1 MRKKWLENSHKI
13 TALGK
18 FPTLNDV
25 VKMVEVEAEKRR
37 DPVFGSLV
45 DMSLV
50 SSKSSIKAQ
59 AFIAESKVSESF
71 SREGNLPAVVS
82 KHCIRCSQDHWLDQC
97 SVFVSDKYEERRKMV
112 LSKGLC
118 FKCLKPNH
126 TAHECKFKR
135 NCEVCGKRHHT
146 LLHSYNSMP
155 NENNSSTPPRAAN
168 GFVDTENVA
177 IGLPI
182 VPVKVKN
189 PNGNNVVQTYALLDS
204 GSNSTFCTEGL
215 KKKLGIKGKKTQYT
229 LTTLEKEATPV
240 IGEIVSLQIS
250 DVDENHSMQLSTV
263 LTRSKLPISLEDR
276 ATQEDIS
283 EWTHLQDIPFYFHKQ
298 DETIGLL
305 IGNDNFEAL
314 RPKKVVSGGEGEPCA
329 IQTVLGWT
337 INGPLK
343 RKGKTV
349 TSNFIRKDS
358 QLTQMFNKY
367 TERDF
372 EEVKGKEEMS
382 REDIKA
388 LGIFKT
394 SVKYED
400 GHYCVDL
407 PWREEKPLD
416 NNIDMARRRLLLLKK
431 RLDKDPELKVNYVGA
446 MKENLKKGYAE
457 KVMTNKDQ
465 PQAWYLPHFP
475 VFNPA
480 KPEKTRIVFDCASKF
495 KGRSLNDC
503 LLQGPDLTSSLFGV
517 LTRFRKN
524 EVAVMGDIK
533 EMFHQVRVSPA
544 HCDYLRFLWWDT
556 EDFNEEPGIY
566 RMKVHLFGATSSPS
580 VCSYALQKAAEDNE
594 KEFGNEI
601 AQSVKENFY
610 VDDCLKSLHTEEE
623 AIHFVT
629 KVTQLLDKGGFKIT
643 KWISN
648 SSKVLES
655 IPESDRNPKVK
666 DLDLEKLPIEKAL
679 GVLWD
684 TEKDSFGFK
693 VKVKEKPATRRGILS
708 IISSVYDPLG
718 FTAPCMLQAKIL
730 LQDLARAKLDW
741 DEEIS
746 EQNFRIWQ
754 RWLSEVHKLAKFSS
768 PRCLKPCKFGLVESC
783 QLHHFSDAS
792 QVGYGAV
799 SYARLMNYD
808 KEVSVVF
815 LVGKSRVTPLKTVTV
830 PRLELAAATVSV
842 KLDQMIR
849 KEIDLPIEKSVFW
862 TDSMAVLRYIHNE
875 DKRFH
880 TYVANRVTMIRE
892 NTDLCNWKHVSS
904 DINPADHASRG
915 LTANQL
921 IHENTWI
928 AGPAFLSKFEDEW
941 PAQAVY
947 EGQLDSD
954 DPEVKRKVST
964 CAQTAEKTGFLHNL
978 IQKYSSWTKTVRV
991 VAWILR
997 FITRLKGAQSK
1008 ERYLSVDEVDE
1019 AEMIIIKTVQ
1029 KSCFPEEFK
1038 SLSEGQGG
1046 QIKKSSSLYK
1056 LKPMMFNGL
1065 LCVGGRLVHA
1075 GIPEKMKHPVILPK
1089 KHHVTHLIIQ
1099 HYHQACG
1106 HSGRDYVLS
1115 QLRSRY
1121 WIIKANSTVR
1131 HVLHSCHDCKR
1142 RQASPC
1148 VQQMSDLP
1156 EERVKPDKPPFTY
1169 VGIDYFGPFH
1179 IKRARSMVKYYGCIF
1194 TCLTSKAVHIEV
1206 SSALDTDA
1214 FINALRRFIAR
1225 RGAPE
1230 LIRSDNGTNFVAGER
1245 ELRES
1250 ILSWNQEAVNDF
1262 LVQKHVKWVFNPPA
1276 ASHWGGVW
1284 ERCIR
1289 SIRKVLSA
1297 VLKLQTLDVEGLMTF
1312 MTEVE
1317 SILNGRPITTVSDD
1331 PNDLEPLTPNH
1342 LLLLR
1347 SVNNLPPGVFRK
1359 EDLYVRRRW
1368 RQVQYMADQFWK
1380 RWISEYLP
1388 LLQTRQK
1395 WIKPERN
1402 IHVDDVVLLVDDVLP
1417 RGNWPLARVVN
1428 IFPGDDGLVRKVR
1441 VRTQNSMLVRPVT
1454 KCVFLEGQNED

>member
-1 MRKKWLENSHKI
+1 MSDLEDVTEDPMTLKRLRGAAKGVVTRTINQINSSMSSNLVKEVEEGLEALSQAVSKFVKAHERYHVTLKDEDDIDVSEGYLSSVLHEVRDFRASTLSWIGRVMEKPEPLVEQQAEENVTSVLSQILKEIKQQRDSQKQDKQEFSRLIKEQEERLREEFRLVKEQTDVKPFFPETTQGEKRITAESPASAAESSLAQLLKLSQQQQQASIESMRLPPADLIKFDGDHIKYWPFMRLFSSMVDKMTVTDDEKLTRLYHYTVGPARDAISPCLYHPDPSKGFSEAMTTLKRRFGNPYLISQVWINKVLNHKSIKDGAQLRAFADTLRGCQDTLSAMNCETELNTGQSLRRIIEKLPLDMRKKWLENSHKI

-1056 LKPMMFNGL
+1056 LKPMMFNVVMIVKEDKL
-1065 LCVGGRLVHA
+1065 
-1075 GIPEKMKHPVILPK
+1075 
-1089 KHHVTHLIIQ
+1089 HHVSNRCQ
-1099 HYHQACG
+1099 
-1106 HSGRDYVLS
+1106 
-1115 QLRSRY
+1115 
-1121 WIIKANSTVR
+1121 
-1131 HVLHSCHDCKR
+1131 
-1142 RQASPC
+1142 
-1148 VQQMSDLP
+1148 
-1156 EERVKPDKPPFTY
+1156 
-1169 VGIDYFGPFH
+1169 
-1179 IKRARSMVKYYGCIF
+1179 
-1194 TCLTSKAVHIEV
+1194 TCLKKGLNQTSHR
-1206 SSALDTDA
+1206 L
-1214 FINALRRFIAR
+1214 
-1225 RGAPE
+1225 
-1230 LIRSDNGTNFVAGER
+1230 
-1245 ELRES
+1245 
-1250 ILSWNQEAVNDF
+1250 
-1262 LVQKHVKWVFNPPA
+1262 H
-1276 ASHWGGVW
+1276 
-1284 ERCIR
+1284 
-1289 SIRKVLSA
+1289 
-1297 VLKLQTLDVEGLMTF
+1297 
-1312 MTEVE
+1312 
-1317 SILNGRPITTVSDD
+1317 
-1331 PNDLEPLTPNH
+1331 
-1342 LLLLR
+1342 
-1347 SVNNLPPGVFRK
+1347 
-1359 EDLYVRRRW
+1359 
-1368 RQVQYMADQFWK
+1368 
-1380 RWISEYLP
+1380 
-1388 LLQTRQK
+1388 
-1395 WIKPERN
+1395 
-1402 IHVDDVVLLVDDVLP
+1402 
-1417 RGNWPLARVVN
+1417 
-1428 IFPGDDGLVRKVR
+1428 
-1441 VRTQNSMLVRPVT
+1441 ML
-1454 KCVFLEGQNED
+1454 G